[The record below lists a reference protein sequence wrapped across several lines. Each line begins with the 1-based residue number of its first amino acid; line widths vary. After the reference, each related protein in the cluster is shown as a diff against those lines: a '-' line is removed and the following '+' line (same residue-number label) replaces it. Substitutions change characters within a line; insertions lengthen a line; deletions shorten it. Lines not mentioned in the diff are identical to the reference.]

1 MLLICGLAENA
12 PLWSQRHEYIGHWQ
26 GKGRGRKFMITRL
39 ELRDMDTFTLGR
51 LRKEGLGICGSNS
64 NGNGR
69 RRIIGGSASG
79 NSGPAVR
86 VGVLQLRESVA
97 KQRKEWV
104 EISNLEELQ
113 VVDKVAVQ
121 CKDTQELAGVPCMTP
136 TNGLASTLCE
146 FK

>member
-1 MLLICGLAENA
+1 
-12 PLWSQRHEYIGHWQ
+12 
-26 GKGRGRKFMITRL
+26 MITRL

-79 NSGPAVR
+79 NSGPAVG
-86 VGVLQLRESVA
+86 VGVLQLGESVA

-121 CKDTQELAGVPCMTP
+121 CKDWKQASAGNLHFP
-136 TNGLASTLCE
+136 AAA
-146 FK
+146 

>member
-1 MLLICGLAENA
+1 
-12 PLWSQRHEYIGHWQ
+12 
-26 GKGRGRKFMITRL
+26 MITRL

-79 NSGPAVR
+79 NSGGPAVR
-86 VGVLQLRESVA
+86 VGVLQLGESVA

-113 VVDKVAVQ
+113 VVDKVAMQ
-121 CKDTQELAGVPCMTP
+121 
-136 TNGLASTLCE
+136 GLETSKCRKFAFPGSGGERVFSVSVLL
-146 FK
+146 

>member
-1 MLLICGLAENA
+1 
-12 PLWSQRHEYIGHWQ
+12 
-26 GKGRGRKFMITRL
+26 MITRL

-86 VGVLQLRESVA
+86 VAVLQLRESVA

-113 VVDKVAVQ
+113 VVDKVAMQ
-121 CKDTQELAGVPCMTP
+121 
-136 TNGLASTLCE
+136 GLETSKCRKFAFPGSGGERVFSVSVFL
-146 FK
+146 